1 MGWIESL
8 LTAFGIKK
16 AALVAGIVGG
26 WLSLR
31 FFENLTPG
39 GKWVTVIGGAAAA
52 NYLTVPVMAWFRLA
66 PGDYEAGIG
75 FAIGLFGMSIAAAAI
90 KFVREDLVAIV
101 KGRIGGGT

>member
-16 AALVAGIVGG
+16 AALIAGIVGG

-31 FFENLTPG
+31 FFENLTAG

-52 NYLTVPVMAWFRLA
+52 NYLTLPIMSWFRLA
-66 PGDYEAGIG
+66 AGDYEAGVG
-75 FAIGLFGMSIAAAAI
+75 FAVGLFGMSIAAAAI
-90 KFVREDLVAIV
+90 KFVREDIV
-101 KGRIGGGT
+101 SIAKSRFGGGT